1 MHREEE
7 TCSKQ
12 VKRKISQYI
21 QYSATVSNAHF
32 EHVSISL
39 RLPNSLCKIA
49 KIHPK
54 LYRMELAKEV
64 AKEVAKEEA
73 AIMSFPLTLGSVLVY
88 ELPD

>member
-39 RLPNSLCKIA
+39 RLPNSLCKTA

-54 LYRMELAKEV
+54 FYRMELKA
-64 AKEVAKEEA
+64 AKEEA
-73 AIMSFPLTLGSVLVY
+73 AIMSFPLTLGSFLVY